1 MNSKVSAYGTLSPE
15 PPGIYRFPVNPAGG
29 RPGQPRLPKPAVF
42 ESTTALGLLP
52 SRALSSGRT
61 PETLSPPIHLPSQ
74 GCRWSGMP
82 ESLGLSAVPYDT
94 MRPYALSTPFHYPL
108 LLDSSKITHSLGRRR
123 PIYYR
128 AGGRCQGST
137 WRRTIKVSAPAGS
150 RIPIA
155 HKAGAVGIWQ
165 VARRA
170 GAALGRYPTANIGLF
185 SVAPVLRAPDRQ
197 HKPRN
202 VPGPPHVK
210 SRSAAQ

>member
-1 MNSKVSAYGTLSPE
+1 MPGCRMRASRGTLSPE

-108 LLDSSKITHSLGRRR
+108 LLNSSKITHSLGRRR
-123 PIYYR
+123 ANLSHGHWPP
-128 AGGRCQGST
+128 AHGSKSGT
-137 WRRTIKVSAPAGS
+137 EVPERHTTFWASSGKRPDRK
-150 RIPIA
+150 
-155 HKAGAVGIWQ
+155 WQ
-165 VARRA
+165 SHADSVPTELKDMHVATVVARHHTS
-170 GAALGRYPTANIGLF
+170 GSWGIG
-185 SVAPVLRAPDRQ
+185 
-197 HKPRN
+197 K
-202 VPGPPHVK
+202 
-210 SRSAAQ
+210 